1 MLRCEA
7 PEEEEEEEWLIL
19 MNNIYT
25 ILDPLYVLHK
35 SGHKLTVSLT
45 WVLAAK
51 MIKTIIRV
59 DVQHQAEAS
68 HRCSTSSRSKLKK
81 QS

>member
-25 ILDPLYVLHK
+25 ILDPLHK